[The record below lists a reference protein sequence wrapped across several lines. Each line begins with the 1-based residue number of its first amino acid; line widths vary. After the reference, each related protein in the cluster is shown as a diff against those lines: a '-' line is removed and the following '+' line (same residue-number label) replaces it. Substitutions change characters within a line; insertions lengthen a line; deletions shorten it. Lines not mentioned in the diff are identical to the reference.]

1 MSENGNGRGYKSDYE
16 SLKRIHD
23 AQNRAVVAM
32 EKRVNELQEELK
44 KALQV
49 NNSLLQQVNI
59 NKGIMT
65 ETLTTDNEI
74 KQQNAKEIER
84 LRQKVR
90 DLGGEPN

>member
-1 MSENGNGRGYKSDYE
+1 MSENGNGRDYKSDYE